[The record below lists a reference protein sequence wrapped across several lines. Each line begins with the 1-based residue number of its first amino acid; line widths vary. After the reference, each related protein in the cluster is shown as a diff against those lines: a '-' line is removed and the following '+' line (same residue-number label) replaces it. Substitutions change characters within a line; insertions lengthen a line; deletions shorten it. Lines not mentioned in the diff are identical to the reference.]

1 MNKILLVGFVCVSLG
16 AFAQSS
22 ADQGQ
27 TPNAK
32 TPDAKTVVA
41 PRDAASGQASGKRV
55 HTPLTIKPDASAS
68 DQATGKPA
76 GKTAMDDWSA
86 PAAAKTNVSN
96 NGQPSTRVAAA
107 DVNGDGK
114 ADLTATHSSGT
125 ATTGSATVK
134 PATATSSSGIQSP
147 RDVASGQASGKRQH
161 QPVTVRKEV
170 DAPSPKSK

>member
-1 MNKILLVGFVCVSLG
+1 MKKTLLVGFVCVSLG

-27 TPNAK
+27 TPNTK
-32 TPDAKTVVA
+32 TPEAKTVVA
-41 PRDAASGQASGKRV
+41 PRDAASGQASGKRM
-55 HTPLTIKPDASAS
+55 HKPLTIQPDASAS

-76 GKTAMDDWSA
+76 GKTAVDDWSA

-96 NGQPSTRVAAA
+96 NGQPSKRVAAA

-114 ADLTATHSSGT
+114 ADLSS
-125 ATTGSATVK
+125 GSATVK
-134 PATATSSSGIQSP
+134 PAPATSSSGVQSP

-161 QPVTVRKEV
+161 QPVTIRKEV